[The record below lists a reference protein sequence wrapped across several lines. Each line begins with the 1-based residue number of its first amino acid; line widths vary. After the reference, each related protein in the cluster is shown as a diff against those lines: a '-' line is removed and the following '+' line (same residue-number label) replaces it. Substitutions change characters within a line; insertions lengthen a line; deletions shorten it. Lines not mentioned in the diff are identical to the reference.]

1 MKNNLSTGF
10 LVGLL
15 FGTVNHKAS
24 HILSNFGRLKNAPKN
39 RDSVDTVEK
48 FSDMNQLR
56 FSFED
61 R

>member
-24 HILSNFGRLKNAPKN
+24 HILSNFGRLKNAPK
-39 RDSVDTVEK
+39 K
-48 FSDMNQLR
+48 QR
-56 FSFED
+56 FCRHS
-61 R
+61 